1 MQRHD
6 FGSIDLPFC
15 DVALSGLTISPGG
28 LIQSFDPYRAEYTV
42 AVGPSRVTVVPT
54 NDHNASF
61 IFLDVKNVAGVIV
74 ERVLED
80 ADDDMPGFQVDFSP
94 LVPAIKIIVVSE
106 DGLANHSYTVTDLG
120 IQYDANDDGSI
131 DRDEVIE
138 AIKDYFTSRISRD
151 ETIAVIKL
159 YFSR

>member
-1 MQRHD
+1 M
-6 FGSIDLPFC
+6 
-15 DVALSGLTISPGG
+15 ALSGLTISPGG
-28 LIQSFDPYRAEYTV
+28 LIQSFDPYRAKYTV

-61 IFLDVKNVAGVIV
+61 IFLDVKNVVGVIV

-80 ADDDMPGFQVDFSP
+80 ADDDMPGFQIDLSP
-94 LVPAIKIIVVSE
+94 TVSAFEILVVSE
-106 DGLANHSYTVTDLG
+106 DGLANHSYTVADLG
-120 IQYDANDDGSI
+120 IQYDANENGEI

-138 AIKDYFTSRISRD
+138 AIKHYFADRISRD